1 MMTSCAVRILH
12 SSAVLC
18 NQIPW
23 YLPRLQ
29 GSAVNRKN
37 FYVETK
43 MVGVAVWGLFFFIL
57 VSLSFRKAIKHEH
70 SSHMCSGSF
79 QTIGFNSKEPL
90 CQSNNIHFSEHEP
103 RCSYF
108 FPIRIH
114 LKF

>member
-43 MVGVAVWGLFFFIL
+43 MVVVLVWGLFFFIFSVAL
-57 VSLSFRKAIKHEH
+57 
-70 SSHMCSGSF
+70 F
-79 QTIGFNSKEPL
+79 QK
-90 CQSNNIHFSEHEP
+90 SN
-103 RCSYF
+103 
-108 FPIRIH
+108 
-114 LKF
+114 